1 MELSLTQLFI
11 GRRNEILFSVTKNS
25 LSITKNYLPYIGYK
39 LYIMKLIANMPYVH
53 YPSENSEK
61 YLENKREM
69 IAPKAFYAHL
79 LLLISLE

>member
-1 MELSLTQLFI
+1 
-11 GRRNEILFSVTKNS
+11 
-25 LSITKNYLPYIGYK
+25 
-39 LYIMKLIANMPYVH
+39 MKLIANMPYVH